1 MRKAWMFAL
10 AVASF
15 ATPTY
20 AVTMTPAQIESELI
34 GKVLCATTQQ
44 GKTICVRHK
53 AGGKSEVVS
62 GGEKQ
67 TGVWRFKGNKH
78 CTTWQKIR
86 KGKEF
91 CSLFDKTGDSYSN
104 SSAGKITVK

>member
-1 MRKAWMFAL
+1 MMKVWIFAL

-20 AVTMTPAQIESELI
+20 AATMTAAQIESELI
-34 GKVLCATTQQ
+34 GKILCVTNQQ

-53 AGGKSEVVS
+53 AGGKSEMVS
-62 GGEKQ
+62 GGEEQ
-67 TGVWRFKGNKH
+67 TGVWRFKGDKH

-91 CSLFDKTGDSYSN
+91 CSHFTKTGDSYSN